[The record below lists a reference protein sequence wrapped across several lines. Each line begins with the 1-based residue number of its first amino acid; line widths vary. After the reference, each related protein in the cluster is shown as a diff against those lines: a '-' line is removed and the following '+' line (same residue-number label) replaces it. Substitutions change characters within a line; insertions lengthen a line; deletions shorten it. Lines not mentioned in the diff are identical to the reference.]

1 MSNTLIQ
8 QSLIDIE
15 QNLRKLESARN
26 QVGSV
31 AEKTERLISS
41 ISSVIANVESIRDAF
56 EGEESYLKKSIQNS
70 LDNFKKDLQK
80 SSDLAL
86 SKASELSGKQ
96 EKIISET
103 VLKLEEFQS
112 KLRDVQKTLLD
123 FNIEKSLD
131 GIRLELFRLIEEVN
145 LNHKK
150 NSDLLNEMKSEIR
163 TNHELA
169 IKSNKQ
175 NLIVLAVG
183 FVLVVIV
190 IFISK

>member
-86 SKASELSGKQ
+86 SKASELSEKQ

-169 IKSNKQ
+169 IKSDKQ

>member
-41 ISSVIANVESIRDAF
+41 ISSVIENVESIREAF
-56 EGEESYLKKSIQNS
+56 EGEESYLKKSVENS

-86 SKASELSGKQ
+86 SKASELSEKQ

-123 FNIEKSLD
+123 FDIEKSLD
-131 GIRLELFRLIEEVN
+131 GIRLELSKLIEEVN
-145 LNHKK
+145 SNQKK

-169 IKSNKQ
+169 IKSDKQ

>member
-1 MSNTLIQ
+1 M
-8 QSLIDIE
+8 
-15 QNLRKLESARN
+15 
-26 QVGSV
+26 
-31 AEKTERLISS
+31 ISS
-41 ISSVIANVESIRDAF
+41 ISSVIENVESIREAF
-56 EGEESYLKKSIQNS
+56 EGEESYLKKSVQNS

-86 SKASELSGKQ
+86 SKASELSEKQ

-123 FNIEKSLD
+123 FDIEKSLD
-131 GIRLELFRLIEEVN
+131 RIRLELSKLIEEVN
-145 LNHKK
+145 SNQKK

-169 IKSNKQ
+169 IKSDKQ

>member
-41 ISSVIANVESIRDAF
+41 ISSVIANVESIREAF

-86 SKASELSGKQ
+86 SKASALSEKQ

-169 IKSNKQ
+169 IKSDKQ
-175 NLIVLAVG
+175 NLILLAVG